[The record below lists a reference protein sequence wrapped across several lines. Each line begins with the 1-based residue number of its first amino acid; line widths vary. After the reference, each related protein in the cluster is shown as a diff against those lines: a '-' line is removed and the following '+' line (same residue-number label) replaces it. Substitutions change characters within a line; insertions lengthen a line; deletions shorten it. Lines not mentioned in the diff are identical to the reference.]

1 MVGVDQEPLVA
12 KESTFDGKESK
23 RQAEVPCGYGGVYTS
38 VLVAMMGGVRIQD
51 REGNVHPFVLFLMAV
66 PVFIA
71 QCTAICFLRADLPI
85 EEPIFDPA
93 SPASCA
99 LLKLK
104 WLMVVIL
111 YLTNY
116 TKIHAAVLHLV
127 FVLNPISWA
136 EMAHPPNGSWI
147 IPLPVCMQG
156 SVAHAFFDKWSLL
169 PSVVAALV
177 MKFLINYIVCAD
189 SLSIIL
195 SAQSAKDVI
204 FNGLAIG
211 FVADLGE
218 TWWEFC
224 VHTFHFESIEGFKF
238 QKRPSSEIWRTDGE
252 MHEDVK
258 QMLLWPGFINWL
270 ARGTATRY
278 NNSTRSC
285 LSIGYGGNR
294 AMRLVVVFSLL
305 FIYGRQMLVT
315 LHAIDTNVLPVARDL
330 CQEYRVIKTIEESVA
345 PDSWVDLCWDT
356 FQERLLTGLVGFDE
370 QMTKFRTDF
379 ASLRTHCVG
388 DDAPLQRLTFRKQ
401 WSLAKKYCRSVGFCA
416 TLGFVLLILPQ
427 VHRAMCC
434 CVPDQSKVGKDKET
448 EEGQCTRDFDGVA
461 ARLESLERQFKDRL
475 EKLEACVM
483 CESWGGAKS
492 EL

>member
-147 IPLPVCMQG
+147 IPLPECMQR
-156 SVAHAFFDKWSLL
+156 SIAHAFFDKWSLL
-169 PSVVAALV
+169 PSVVPALV

-238 QKRPSSEIWRTDGE
+238 QKRPSREIWGPDGQLE
-252 MHEDVK
+252 QGVK
-258 QMLLWPGFINWL
+258 NKLLWPGFINCL
-270 ARGTATRY
+270 SRLTARKY
-278 NNSTRSC
+278 NTSTRSC
-285 LSIGYGGNR
+285 LSIGYGGNE

-305 FIYGRQMLVT
+305 FIYGRQLFVT
-315 LHAIDTNVLPVARDL
+315 LHAIETNVLPVARDL
-330 CQEYRVIKTIEESVA
+330 CQEYRVIDTIEKSVK
-345 PDSWVDLCWDT
+345 PDSWADLFWDT
-356 FQERLLTGLVGFDE
+356 FQQRLLSGLVGFDE
-370 QMTKFRTDF
+370 QMTKFKTNIG
-379 ASLRTHCVG
+379 SLRTQCDG
-388 DDAPLQRLTFRKQ
+388 DSPALQRLTLSMQ

-427 VHRAMCC
+427 MHHAMCPC
-434 CVPDQSKVGKDKET
+434 GGKDKET
-448 EEGQCTRDFDGVA
+448 EEGQCTRDLGVA
-461 ARLESLERQFKDRL
+461 SRLESLEQQFKERL
-475 EKLEACVM
+475 EKLERGLM
-483 CESWGGAKS
+483 CESRGGAKVES
-492 EL
+492 